1 MRKYLIIIAALWFSV
16 IHVHGQELKCNVQIV
31 HSQIQG
37 TNVQVFET
45 LQNAIYEFM
54 NNTVWTNH
62 VFGVD
67 ERIECNLLFNLTEQ
81 VSVDEFRGTLQV
93 QSSRPV
99 FNTNYN
105 TTMLNYKDNDIQFRY
120 VEFEP
125 LIFDETTHASNLTS
139 ILAYYAYIILG
150 LDYDSFSYEGGTP
163 WFQKAENIVNNAQN
177 AREKGWKGFES
188 TTRRNR
194 YWLINNILDDEYQPI
209 REWNY
214 RYHRHGLDLMDE
226 KLVEGRA
233 NIAQSLE
240 LLQKVYRDKPDPFM
254 HYFRVVM
261 DAKSDEFVHVFTESI
276 PEERNRVYQL
286 LTEID
291 PANNSKYEKIISQ

>member
-1 MRKYLIIIAALWFSV
+1 MMRALTILAAIWISWTE
-16 IHVHGQELKCNVQIV
+16 IHAQELKCNVQIV

-45 LQNAIYEFM
+45 LQSAIYEFM

-81 VSVDEFRGTLQV
+81 VSVDEFKGTLQV
-93 QSSRPV
+93 QSRRPV
-99 FNTNYN
+99 YNTNYN
-105 TTMLNYKDNDIQFRY
+105 STMLNYKDNDIQFRY
-120 VEFEP
+120 AEFEP
-125 LIFDETTHASNLTS
+125 LLFNETTHTSNLTS
-139 ILAYYAYIILG
+139 LLAYYAYIILG

-194 YWLINNILDDEYQPI
+194 YWFINNILDDEYKSI

-233 NIAQSLE
+233 NIAESLE

-254 HYFRVVM
+254 HYFQVVM
-261 DAKSDEFVHVFTESI
+261 DAKSDEFVNVFTESFT
-276 PEERNRVYQL
+276 EEKNRVYQL

-291 PANNSKYEKIISQ
+291 PANSTKYEKIISQ